1 MSGKLYVVGTPIGNL
16 EDITYRAVRILS
28 EVDFICAED
37 TRVTVKLLNHFEIKK
52 PLLSYHEHSA
62 AHVSENIIGRL
73 QSGESC
79 AVVTDA
85 GMPCISDPG
94 EDLVRK
100 CRDLDIPVESVPG
113 PTAMA
118 TAAAV
123 CGIPASRFAF
133 EGFLSVTKKQR
144 FDHLKAVAGDTHTLI
159 FYEAPH
165 KLRATLEDM
174 LKYFGDRRISICRE
188 LTKVHEEV
196 MRTTLSEAVKYYEE
210 NSPRGEYVLVVEGA
224 SENENDREYT
234 LDDAVKLARE
244 LNEKGIKLTD
254 ACKEAASV
262 TGIRKNDIYSAMM

>member
-1 MSGKLYVVGTPIGNL
+1 MSGKLYLCATPIGNL
-16 EDITYRAVRILS
+16 EDITFRVLRTLKEADLIA
-28 EVDFICAED
+28 AED
-37 TRVTVKLLNHFEIKK
+37 TRHSLQLLNHFEIKK

-62 AHVSENIIGRL
+62 AHVSENIIERL
-73 QSGESC
+73 QNGESC

-94 EDLVRK
+94 EDLVRM
-100 CRDLDIPVESVPG
+100 CRDLDIPVEAVPG

-144 FDHLKAVAGDTHTLI
+144 FAHLKSVAADTHTLI

-165 KLRATLEDM
+165 KLRTTLEDM

-188 LTKVHEEV
+188 LTKIHEEV
-196 MRTTLSEAVKYYEE
+196 MRTTLSEAISYYET

-224 SENENDREYT
+224 GEDNSEKDYT
-234 LDDAVKLARE
+234 LEDAVKLAKE
-244 LNEKGIKLTD
+244 LTEKGIKLTD

-262 TGIRKNDIYSAMM
+262 TGIKKNDIYSALM